1 MFATLWLAACVGQSD
16 DLVTRLAAQEAA
28 IEALQAEVA
37 ALRAELSLRETVDAH
52 SSDVTALQEADAA
65 AAATDADHGERLADA
80 EARLEA
86 LEAADVD
93 VDERASA
100 LEEVS
105 DDVAL
110 IVGMMAPLHNYVLVD
125 TANHHVKFTGANVY
139 VQSGSGATDG
149 AVNGLGNLIVGYDE
163 ANTWKTS
170 DKSGSHNLIIGT
182 GNNYSSWGSAIFG
195 TENES
200 TAPVSAVLGGDRNTV
215 AYEGAVIVT
224 GYQNEANA
232 AYSAI
237 LNGCPTSRQVTT
249 RRFWAGVRMYAQ
261 AMPRSS
267 SAARTTTPPAW
278 PLPCWA
284 VVTTTPAVI
293 TPPSTAETGRMPDGG
308 NDDYAP

>member
-125 TANHHVKFTGANVY
+125 TANHT
-139 VQSGSGATDG
+139 
-149 AVNGLGNLIVGYDE
+149 
-163 ANTWKTS
+163 
-170 DKSGSHNLIIGT
+170 
-182 GNNYSSWGSAIFG
+182 
-195 TENES
+195 
-200 TAPVSAVLGGDRNTV
+200 
-215 AYEGAVIVT
+215 
-224 GYQNEANA
+224 
-232 AYSAI
+232 
-237 LNGCPTSRQVTT
+237 
-249 RRFWAGVRMYAQ
+249 
-261 AMPRSS
+261 
-267 SAARTTTPPAW
+267 
-278 PLPCWA
+278 
-284 VVTTTPAVI
+284 
-293 TPPSTAETGRMPDGG
+293 
-308 NDDYAP
+308 